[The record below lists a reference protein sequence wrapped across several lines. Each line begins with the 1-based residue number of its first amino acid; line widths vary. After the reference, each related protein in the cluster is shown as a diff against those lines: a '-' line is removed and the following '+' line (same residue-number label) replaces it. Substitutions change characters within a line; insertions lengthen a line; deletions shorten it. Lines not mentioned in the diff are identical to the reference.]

1 LLDASDSRVSQSGKS
16 VLACVDVTAWVVFS
30 SLKVPTSNCP
40 SSDRVV
46 EALAVAVVLA
56 ELPQALSARIRLIII
71 ITKTNFFIL
80 ISFRDVRAFSLD
92 EILCA

>member
-1 LLDASDSRVSQSGKS
+1 
-16 VLACVDVTAWVVFS
+16 
-30 SLKVPTSNCP
+30 
-40 SSDRVV
+40 VV